1 MVTPKG
7 KLNITCITNIIDIPP
22 HLHCGEELQSPFPW
36 NLDQSPS
43 LTLQF
48 LSWSA
53 GLRHQSSMWQGESLS
68 FQFNGMFAVSPSR
81 STPLSGAKTSEPE
94 ELKFAGKGSRI
105 HGPRFPIGSIQCS
118 ISFICSRTF
127 LVTHKEQSIAGFL
140 SISFLKTALTLQ
152 CQSST
157 CSMPP

>member
-1 MVTPKG
+1 MYYKH
-7 KLNITCITNIIDIPP
+7 NRHIPH
-22 HLHCGEELQSPFPW
+22 HLHCGEELQSPCPC
-36 NLDQSPS
+36 NLDPSPF

-68 FQFNGMFAVSPSR
+68 FQFNGMVAVSPSR

-94 ELKFAGKGSRI
+94 ELKFSGKGSRI
-105 HGPRFPIGSIQCS
+105 HGPRFLLGTIQCS
-118 ISFICSRTF
+118 VSFICSRTF
-127 LVTHKEQSIAGFL
+127 LLTHKEQGIVGFL
-140 SISFLKTALTLQ
+140 SISFLKTALILQ

-157 CSMPP
+157 CIMPP